1 MSDPFFSGRCN
12 HDRMKRIDNNF
23 IKCTKCG
30 HSVISQ
36 VVPLRNKTRNEF
48 TTENKSF
55 QRNFERNFTNS
66 LTETEQI
73 GPAPL
78 EYYTDVN
85 NLNYV
90 VVDKTILHNT
100 SNPPKFKINFNGE
113 IVAITNTKLA
123 DVLQQIKAIRIDEQ
137 QFNYIFGSKVARP
150 K

>member
-36 VVPLRNKTRNEF
+36 VNQLRNKTRHEF

-55 QRNFERNFTNS
+55 QRNFERNFTNVLS
-66 LTETEQI
+66 EVEKI
-73 GPAPL
+73 GPVPL

-90 VVDKTILHNT
+90 IVDRTVLFD
-100 SNPPKFKINFNGE
+100 SNPPKFKINFNGN
-113 IVAITNTKLA
+113 IVTVTNDRLN
-123 DVLQQIKAIRIDEQ
+123 DSLQKIRAIRIDEQ
-137 QFNYIFGSKVARP
+137 QFNYVFGNKIR
-150 K
+150 KF